1 MVREMAHLGCR
12 ACGRDLSRGLTTRV
26 CTSGIV
32 DFSGGAVAACSLLLT
47 TVSYTRVCTEGS
59 EQDLQPRLSYTETVS
74 NRFYKHACS
83 RQLVK

>member
-1 MVREMAHLGCR
+1 M
-12 ACGRDLSRGLTTRV
+12 
-26 CTSGIV
+26 
-32 DFSGGAVAACSLLLT
+32 AACSLLLT

-59 EQDLQPRLSYTETVS
+59 EQDLQPTLSYTEAVS